1 MNQEKED
8 ESCLGNDKYF
18 LWKLLQQFCFS
29 FNHGKVPLKEQ
40 SLPKKKK
47 KKAATKTQNPSPR
60 FFHIF
65 NVWNF
70 KFCYGSISGEEV
82 LKNPLQLFVAF
93 HLKTI
98 SWLDLLMLFNYRHKP
113 YSQILYGLCALCIC
127 SKFYDLQ
134 I

>member
-47 KKAATKTQNPSPR
+47 KKAATKTQNPSPHV
-60 FFHIF
+60 FFTFLMFEIL
-65 NVWNF
+65 NF
-70 KFCYGSISGEEV
+70 VMG
-82 LKNPLQLFVAF
+82 P
-93 HLKTI
+93 
-98 SWLDLLMLFNYRHKP
+98 
-113 YSQILYGLCALCIC
+113 SQERRY
-127 SKFYDLQ
+127 
-134 I
+134 